1 VLDVWGATLP
11 ARLSCGEDQSVQIIQ
26 THYRGR
32 YGQGPS
38 DSAAVN
44 NYQVEHQSTV
54 LETTGIIADPTL
66 SILIDPGATE
76 SFISGTMIKRIKV
89 KAVEHDEISFVE
101 MASGAK
107 QKVGGKVTGY
117 ALKLGEFV
125 TRVNLYVTILGSYDV
140 VIGMDWLESHE
151 AILNCKTKRLSLV
164 DDEGQRRV
172 IVGQNQGVSLRFI
185 SSLQLQKSMRKG
197 CKLYVILALNEK
209 GVTEGLEH
217 LLVVKEFADVFP
229 EELPG
234 MPPERELDFTIDLK
248 PGTKPIARTPYR
260 MSTPEL
266 QELKMQLKELLDLG
280 LIRPS
285 VSPWGALVIFIRKK
299 DGSWRLCIDYR
310 QLNKATIKNQYPLP
324 RIDDLFDQMKG
335 ATVFSKINL

>member
-1 VLDVWGATLP
+1 MPQTLHDVVP
-11 ARLSCGEDQSVQIIQ
+11 
-26 THYRGR
+26 
-32 YGQGPS
+32 
-38 DSAAVN
+38 
-44 NYQVEHQSTV
+44 
-54 LETTGIIADPTL
+54 
-66 SILIDPGATE
+66 
-76 SFISGTMIKRIKV
+76 
-89 KAVEHDEISFVE
+89 KAVEQDDFSFVE

-107 QKVGGKVTGY
+107 QKVGGKVTGC
-117 ALKLGEFV
+117 ALNLGEFV

-140 VIGMDWLESHE
+140 VIGMDWLETHE

-164 DDEGQRRV
+164 DDEGHRRA
-172 IVGQNQGVSLRFI
+172 IVGRNQGVSLRFV

-197 CKLYVILALNEK
+197 CKLYAILALNEK
-209 GVTEGLEH
+209 GVAEGLEH
-217 LLVVKEFADVFP
+217 LPVVKEFVDIFP

-234 MPPERELDFTIDLK
+234 MPPERELEFTIDLK
-248 PGTKPIARTPYR
+248 LGTEPIARTPYR

-285 VSPWGALVIFIRKK
+285 VSPWGAPVIFIRKK

-324 RIDDLFDQMKG
+324 RFDDLFDQMKG
-335 ATVFSKINL
+335 VTVFSKIDLRSGYHQLRIKEDDIPQTAFKTRF